1 MLVTTQETV
10 KKGKHAGFTKKEA
23 RHVCM
28 VKKQKEKEKKN

>member
-23 RHVCM
+23 DMFVWLKS
-28 VKKQKEKEKKN
+28 KKKKKKN